1 MGGHQGPGGDLPER
15 ADLHPHRR
23 HREGDQSVRTP
34 KRRRALA
41 AGTDSCGVW
50 CAYSFAEWTA
60 KQSQYP
66 IDYEK
71 LLDDW
76 RNDRPEVPFE
86 YKGRP
91 PREAAAEAE
100 DTANAAKED

>member
-1 MGGHQGPGGDLPER
+1 VAHIG
-15 ADLHPHRR
+15 
-23 HREGDQSVRTP
+23 
-34 KRRRALA
+34 
-41 AGTDSCGVW
+41 
-50 CAYSFAEWTA
+50 AYSFAEWTA
-60 KQSQYP
+60 KQSQYL

-100 DTANAAKED
+100 DTTNAAKED